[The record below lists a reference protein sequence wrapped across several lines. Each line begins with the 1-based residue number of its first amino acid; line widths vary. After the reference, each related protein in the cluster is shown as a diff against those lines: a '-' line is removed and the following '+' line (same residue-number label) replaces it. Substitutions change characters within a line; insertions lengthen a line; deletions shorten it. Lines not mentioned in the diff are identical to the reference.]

1 MHGNHHQKVHR
12 DSVCTLRLV
21 QLRRRRLRFGL
32 HRERLHV
39 YCAPFKTSHGDLVAL
54 REWGP
59 RVPLPSAHDDELDER
74 HVDALDEPR
83 IITDAGVAAR
93 VGTIVEPV
101 LRDLGFRLV
110 RVRVT
115 SQNGCTVQIMAERPD
130 GTFSVDDCE
139 AVSRAASPALDVDD
153 PIDRAYHLEV
163 SSPGIDRPLVRATD
177 FERWAGHEAKIE
189 MAVPVN
195 GRKRLRAVI
204 AGVADGAVLVDRTD
218 AKADEERRWV
228 LPLSGLGEARL
239 VLTDDLIRESLRR
252 DKAAKKALSEALPAS
267 DETDAPGD
275 DETATDAAPRDRRP
289 KPKAGKPGSAR
300 RVRPTPEKE

>member
-1 MHGNHHQKVHR
+1 
-12 DSVCTLRLV
+12 
-21 QLRRRRLRFGL
+21 
-32 HRERLHV
+32 
-39 YCAPFKTSHGDLVAL
+39 
-54 REWGP
+54 
-59 RVPLPSAHDDELDER
+59 
-74 HVDALDEPR
+74 
-83 IITDAGVAAR
+83 
-93 VGTIVEPV
+93 
-101 LRDLGFRLV
+101 V

-163 SSPGIDRPLVRATD
+163 SSPGIDRPLVRASD
-177 FERWAGHEAKIE
+177 FERWAGYEAKIE

-218 AKADEERRWV
+218 AKAGEEPRWV

-252 DKAAKKALSEALPAS
+252 DKAAKKALSEILPDS
-267 DETDAPGD
+267 DDSETPGD
-275 DETATDAAPRDRRP
+275 DETATDAAPQERRP
-289 KPKAGKPGSAR
+289 KPKAGKPGDAR

>member
-1 MHGNHHQKVHR
+1 M
-12 DSVCTLRLV
+12 
-21 QLRRRRLRFGL
+21 
-32 HRERLHV
+32 
-39 YCAPFKTSHGDLVAL
+39 
-54 REWGP
+54 
-59 RVPLPSAHDDELDER
+59 
-74 HVDALDEPR
+74 DALDEPR

-163 SSPGIDRPLVRATD
+163 SSPGIDRPLVRASD
-177 FERWAGHEAKIE
+177 FERWAGYEAKIE

-218 AKADEERRWV
+218 AKAGEEPRWV

-252 DKAAKKALSEALPAS
+252 DKAAKKALSEILPDS
-267 DETDAPGD
+267 DGSETPGD
-275 DETATDAAPRDRRP
+275 DETATDAAPRERRP
-289 KPKAGKPGSAR
+289 KPKAGKPGNAR

>member
-1 MHGNHHQKVHR
+1 M
-12 DSVCTLRLV
+12 
-21 QLRRRRLRFGL
+21 
-32 HRERLHV
+32 
-39 YCAPFKTSHGDLVAL
+39 
-54 REWGP
+54 
-59 RVPLPSAHDDELDER
+59 
-74 HVDALDEPR
+74 DALDEPR
-83 IITDAGVAAR
+83 IIPDAGVAAR
-93 VGTIVEPV
+93 VGAIVAPV

-163 SSPGIDRPLVRATD
+163 SSPGIDRPLVRASD

-218 AKADEERRWV
+218 AKAGEEPRWV

-252 DKAAKKALSEALPAS
+252 DKAAKKALSEGLAAS
-267 DETDAPGD
+267 DDPEAPGD
-275 DETATDAAPRDRRP
+275 EESATDAAARRP
-289 KPKAGKPGSAR
+289 KPKTGKPGGAR
-300 RVRPTPEKE
+300 RDRPTPEKE